1 MIKIKL
7 ITKEREK
14 GNMKK
19 TRKNSNKGFSLVELI
34 IVIAIMAVLVG
45 VLAPAYLRYVE
56 KSRKSADVQA
66 IDSIMIAMEVTAMGT
81 EFGMQK
87 GEQMIATFT
96 DGVLGFSTNIDT
108 TQKDRSDKI
117 INELKAVIG
126 DYTTRSVDF
135 KDFTVYGTVSADGSV
150 DFTISNG
157 AADDGDEVYEYSNFE
172 GRLKKVGDTQ

>member
-1 MIKIKL
+1 
-7 ITKEREK
+7 
-14 GNMKK
+14 MKK
-19 TRKNSNKGFSLVELI
+19 TRKNNNKGFSLVELI

-87 GEQMIATFT
+87 GEQMIAKFT
-96 DGVLGFSTNIDT
+96 DGELGFSTNITDT
-108 TQKDRSDKI
+108 TQAARAKKI
-117 INELKAVIG
+117 VDELIAVIG
-126 DYTTRSVDF
+126 NYTTRSVDF

-150 DFTISNG
+150 DFTISTG
-157 AADDGDEVYEYSNFE
+157 EQDDGDEVYEYSDFE

>member
-1 MIKIKL
+1 
-7 ITKEREK
+7 
-14 GNMKK
+14 MKK
-19 TRKNSNKGFSLVELI
+19 TRKNNNKGFSLVELI

-96 DGVLGFSTNIDT
+96 DGELGFSTNIADAE
-108 TQKDRSDKI
+108 DRSNKI

-172 GRLKKVGDTQ
+172 GRLKKD

>member
-7 ITKEREK
+7 IIKEREK

-87 GEQMIATFT
+87 GEQMIAKFT
-96 DGVLGFSTNIDT
+96 NGVLGFSTNIADAA
-108 TQKDRSDKI
+108 DRSNNI

-126 DYTTRSVDF
+126 DYTTRSVEF
-135 KDFTVYGTVSADGSV
+135 KNFTVYGTVSDDGSV
-150 DFTISNG
+150 DFTISTG
-157 AADDGDEVYEYSNFE
+157 DQDDGDEIYEYSDFE
-172 GRLKKVGDTQ
+172 GRLKKVGTTQ

>member
-1 MIKIKL
+1 
-7 ITKEREK
+7 
-14 GNMKK
+14 MKK

-87 GEQMIATFT
+87 GEQMIAKFT
-96 DGVLGFSTNIDT
+96 NGVLGFRTNIADAT
-108 TQKDRSDKI
+108 DRSDNI

-126 DYTTRSVDF
+126 DYTTRSVEF
-135 KDFTVYGTVSADGSV
+135 KNFTVYGTVSDDGSV
-150 DFTISNG
+150 DFTISTG
-157 AADDGDEVYEYSNFE
+157 EQDDGDEVYEYSDLK
-172 GRLKKVGDTQ
+172 GRQL